1 MGSVAGMGMN
11 AGEAT
16 MIRDLR
22 ADEQELLARAT
33 LGNMNWPGQRYT
45 LDQAMAVPS
54 IAHYFTWW
62 PGPSDF
68 GLVAED
74 AQGIAGGV
82 VWLRYFTAA
91 DPGFGFVD
99 ASIPE
104 LCVWVAE
111 GQRGLG
117 LGTRLITG
125 IFEQARAMALPAI
138 SLSVEAGNPARSL
151 YERLGFVPAGP
162 YFDAGTLLRTL

>member
-1 MGSVAGMGMN
+1 MGSVAGMGMH
-11 AGEAT
+11 AGEST
-16 MIRDLR
+16 MVRALR

-45 LDQAMAVPS
+45 LDEAMAVPA

-62 PGPSDF
+62 PGPFDF

-74 AQGIAGGV
+74 AQGIAVGV

-104 LCVWVAE
+104 LCVWVAQ

-125 IFEQARAMALPAI
+125 IFEQARSRALPAI
-138 SLSVEAGNPARSL
+138 SLSVETGNPARSL
-151 YERLGFVPAGP
+151 YERLGFVSAGP
-162 YFDAGTLLRTL
+162 YFDAGTLVHEL